1 MEARNAQLQTRDG
14 SVTLAGIRKL
24 TERQSHAEAL
34 AALDSLGNAG
44 LAESREVL
52 YLTAMNQRGLNRIAA
67 ALATLEIL
75 QQRYPC
81 YSRVYEERG
90 YCFAASNDTPRAI
103 EAFEHAVNLNA
114 ALQSSWRK
122 LAELHR
128 VGGDSKQA
136 AIAAEH
142 VALLARLPAQIIHA
156 GSLFSDGEL
165 DVAEEVLRDF
175 LRNAG
180 KHGEALRLLGR
191 IAHRRNALEDAERL
205 LSEVLTVAPN
215 YRAARADF
223 ARVLI
228 DRQKY
233 SHAREQIEGLL
244 QEEPDNCD
252 YAALGA
258 TISAG
263 LGDHERAIATFRE
276 LLDAKPVWAHL
287 HLLLGNSLKAVGRQ
301 SEAIQSYRTATAAR
315 PDFGD
320 AYWSLA
326 NLKTYRFA
334 SEEIARMRTHESSS
348 STPVVDRCHLCFSLG
363 KAFEDLGEYAQSW
376 QYYERG
382 NALKRAESRYHP
394 RFTEIN
400 TQRQIEVCTA
410 DFFAARTGAGVPDPA
425 PIFIVGLPRS
435 GSTLIEQILASHSQV
450 EGTQELYDIERVVGE
465 LQGSHPDPDNPRY
478 PAVLTEL
485 GPDEFR
491 RLGERYLHDTRAHR
505 RGLAAGQGLGAC
517 QGLAACQGRPF
528 FIDKMPN
535 NFRHLGLIHLILPKA
550 KLIDAR
556 REPMACCFSNLK
568 QLFASGQSFS
578 YDMESL
584 GAYYRGY
591 LELMR
596 HWDRV
601 LPGQV
606 LRVQYEDVVNDL
618 EMSVRRILKFCGLE
632 FEPACVAF
640 HKTARNVSTASSE
653 QVRQPINRDGLAQW
667 RRYEPWLGP
676 LEEALGDAVVR
687 YREP

>member
-1 MEARNAQLQTRDG
+1 METRNAQLQTGDG
-14 SVTLAGIRKL
+14 SVTLAVIRKL

-34 AALDSLGNAG
+34 AALSVIGNAD
-44 LAESREVL
+44 LAESRELL
-52 YLTAMNQRGLNRIAA
+52 YLIAVNQRGLNRITAA
-67 ALATLEIL
+67 VATLEVL
-75 QQRYPC
+75 QHKHPR

-90 YCFAASNDTPRAI
+90 YCFAASNDTARAI
-103 EAFEHAVNLNA
+103 EAFESAVNLNA
-114 ALQSSWRK
+114 ALQSSWGM

-136 AIAAEH
+136 TIAAEQ
-142 VALLARLPAQIIHA
+142 VALLARLPARIVQA

-175 LRNAG
+175 LREVG
-180 KHGEALRLLGR
+180 VHVEALRLLGR
-191 IAHRRNALEDAERL
+191 IAHQRNALDDAEKL
-205 LSEVLTVAPN
+205 LSEVLTRAPN
-215 YRAARADF
+215 YRAARADL

-233 SHAREQIEGLL
+233 SHAREQIDGLV
-244 QEEPDNCD
+244 QQEPDNPD
-252 YAALGA
+252 YMALGA

-263 LGDHERAIATFRE
+263 LADHEPAIESFRK
-276 LLDAKPVWAHL
+276 LLDAKPAWTHL

-301 SEAIQSYRTATAAR
+301 PEAIQAYRAATAAG

-334 SEEIARMRTHESSS
+334 CEEIERMRTYEAAPP
-348 STPVVDRCHLCFSLG
+348 TQVVDQYHLCFALG

-382 NALKRAESRYHP
+382 NALKRAGSRYQP

-410 DFFAARTGAGVPDPA
+410 DFFAARTGVGVPDPA

-450 EGTQELYDIERVVGE
+450 EGTGELDDIERVVGE
-465 LQGSHPDPDNPRY
+465 LQGPEADPGNPRY
-478 PAVLTEL
+478 PGVLTQL
-485 GPDEFR
+485 RPDEFR
-491 RLGERYLHDTRAHR
+491 RLGKRYLQDTRVHR
-505 RGLAAGQGLGAC
+505 RSHVADQGCAAHE
-517 QGLAACQGRPF
+517 GLAACEGRPF

-550 KLIDAR
+550 KIIDVR
-556 REPMACCFSNLK
+556 REPVACCFSNLK
-568 QLFASGQSFS
+568 QLFASGQSFT

-584 GAYYRGY
+584 GRYYRSY

-596 HWDRV
+596 HWDHV

-606 LRVQYEDVVNDL
+606 LRVQYEDVVEDV
-618 EMSVRRILKFCGLE
+618 EGCVRRILEFCGLQ
-632 FEPACVAF
+632 FEPACVEF

-653 QVRQPINRDGLAQW
+653 QVRQPINRDGLEQW

-676 LEEALGDAVVR
+676 LKDALGDAIVR
-687 YREP
+687 YRDA